1 MKKKQFGFSLVE
13 LSIVIVIIGL
23 LVAATVQGKGM
34 IESAKVRS
42 IISEF
47 TEHKLSVESF
57 KLKYGKYPGDFNEA
71 VVHWGATTANGDAD
85 GKIEFVVSAVYEG
98 YRAWQHLTYA
108 RMTKAA
114 YLGTKTTTA
123 AQLEIDI
130 PKSAQAGGGYVLENG
145 ILGLTG
151 KNVIAFGVPLASTT
165 TILLNGAITPK
176 QGFSIDNKTDGGNPS
191 TGSIRAI
198 DGNGSAVNS
207 CVTATPLYNITNDGK
222 NCVIG
227 IVISN

>member
-1 MKKKQFGFSLVE
+1 MNKKQFGFSLVE

-23 LVAATVQGKGM
+23 LVAAATQGKGLL
-34 IESAKVRS
+34 ESARVRS

-47 TEHKLSVESF
+47 TEHKLSAESF

-71 VVHWGATTANGDAD
+71 GANWGATSNGDAD
-85 GKIEFVVSAVYEG
+85 GKIEFVASTVYEG

-108 RMTKAA
+108 KMTKAV
-114 YLGTKTTTA
+114 YSGTLTTAA

-130 PKSAQAGGGYVLENG
+130 PKSAQTGGYVFENG

-151 KNVIAFGVPLASTT
+151 KNVIALGTPLASTT
-165 TILLNGAITPK
+165 TISLGGTITPK
-176 QGFSIDNKTDGGNPS
+176 QGLSIDNKTDGGNPS

-198 DGNGSAVNS
+198 DGNGSVANS
-207 CVTATPLYNITNDGK
+207 CVTATPIYNISNEGK

-227 IVISN
+227 LAISN